1 MGTNRALCS
10 SGIPALD
17 AVEKLLGQKVELR
30 VKVDASVCKAAAE
43 KGTSSHM
50 KYISKSQGVDLFWMR
65 DVVQRLGVRLDKV
78 STADNVADLLTK
90 PLCGQRTEILRE
102 AAGVKASGPRR
113 QPDQP
118 ASACQLEE

>member
-1 MGTNRALCS
+1 
-10 SGIPALD
+10 
-17 AVEKLLGQKVELR
+17 
-30 VKVDASVCKAAAE
+30 
-43 KGTSSHM
+43 M